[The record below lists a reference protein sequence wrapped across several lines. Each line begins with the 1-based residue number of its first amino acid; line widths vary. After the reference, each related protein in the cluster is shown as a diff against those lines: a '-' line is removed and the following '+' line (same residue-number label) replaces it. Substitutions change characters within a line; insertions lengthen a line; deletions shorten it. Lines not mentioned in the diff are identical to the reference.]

1 MRFVLPEPVRFW
13 PAPPNPTQTRLLL
26 QASGLNCLE
35 RRYETLKKEKA
46 AKTSAAL
53 FGGELG
59 GGGVTP
65 FELSM
70 AIGTNVRVKGAQ
82 SAEAV
87 QENRYLAP
95 IANAERK
102 IREREERHKE
112 QEARREQRRSRTEAK
127 QRKRQERA
135 ARKIQRSYRCHRFRV
150 NFAKFMM
157 QREAVTW
164 CSVGGGEFCIAAGC
178 VRC

>member
-1 MRFVLPEPVRFW
+1 M
-13 PAPPNPTQTRLLL
+13 
-26 QASGLNCLE
+26 NCLE

-157 QREAVTW
+157 QREAVTMVQ
-164 CSVGGGEFCIAAGC
+164 CQIGRAHV
-178 VRC
+178 